1 MSMRHYGSL
10 VSNGFSGN
18 AGPEGEERE
27 PDNVDP
33 REEGYFLLQHTEQW
47 VTMGAAA

>member
-1 MSMRHYGSL
+1 MRYYGSL

-27 PDNVDP
+27 PDNVEP
-33 REEGYFLLQHTEQW
+33 HEEEGYFLPQHTEQR